1 MSVHMRKK
9 MAILLAAAMLVG
21 TAVVPSA
28 FAEDAVS
35 ESQTTEGTEVP
46 AESPAGETAEDPED
60 AAISKEQAEKLLRQY
75 ISIPD
80 DYKLQ
85 RSSYS
90 GQKLFDGEQK
100 IWRLVFTKT
109 VNGREMGNIYA
120 SLDSD
125 TGQLLGFDSYS
136 NEPGAAPTYPLK
148 VDREAAQELAEGF
161 IKEVAADYVPQIAF
175 NETDGADLLPP
186 LSGKIVHQLRFD
198 RIVNGMPY
206 TDNYIHL
213 SVDSE
218 GHVLGFQLQWD
229 DTIEFPKPSKTLTA
243 EQATAAVK
251 KLAKPELAY
260 IVTHGEGGKR
270 EPILSY
276 GLSPIVIDAATG
288 EELQAGGYGAWDDGV
303 VQDAPLT
310 EKPLS
315 APPKAGK
322 LSEEQAAEAVKKA
335 FGLPEGAKLTES
347 NYNEYVTESGE
358 TSTSWDLSWSLM
370 KDGKEDGYVFA
381 SVNGSTGAVRSYYG
395 YSHSE
400 PAATGSV
407 LPLDQALQKAV
418 DAVKAQLPWLTDE
431 LYLVKPNEDRY
442 KNVAPDE
449 IGSYRISFKH
459 KVHGASV
466 DYDYVSLNV
475 NARTGKVESYDAS
488 ISEYD
493 YPSNAP
499 KTIDAAE
506 AVESY
511 LNYYDVALTYRVFQ
525 EFWWEGNP
533 LPIEKYKLMMAS
545 GEIEGSE
552 VESKSKVELVYKL
565 QQKPLHESVF
575 LDAQNGEWRSR
586 ETGAVT
592 TLEVPKPTDAAGHWA
607 EEPLSLMVAYKA
619 LDLEDGKVRPNE
631 KITRGELIKM
641 LVLARNSGGGYYPMY
656 GMDQAGSAEKST
668 ASFADVA
675 ADSEYFAYVESALQ
689 QNLIDL
695 GDGSFNPE
703 GLVTRDEMAELI
715 VRALGYNTLAD
726 YDHIFKSN
734 FKDEAAI
741 DNKGQAAIV
750 VGLKIMSLS
759 DGKFLPDKEVSRA
772 EASIAF
778 YRYLQK
784 RAELQEAPLR
794 M

>member
-1 MSVHMRKK
+1 MRKK

-21 TAVVPSA
+21 GAVVPASYAEETARNSA
-28 FAEDAVS
+28 VEA
-35 ESQTTEGTEVP
+35 
-46 AESPAGETAEDPED
+46 SPANPGASEEDPD
-60 AAISKEQAEKLLRQY
+60 KAAISKEQAEKLLRQF

-85 RSSYS
+85 SSSYS
-90 GQKLFDGEQK
+90 GEKLYDGEKK
-100 IWRLVFTKT
+100 IWRMEFVKS
-109 VNGREMGNIYA
+109 VNGKHQGNIYA
-120 SLDSD
+120 SLDAGS
-125 TGQLLGFDSYS
+125 GQLLSFDSYS
-136 NEPGAAPTYPLK
+136 DKPGAAPTYPLK
-148 VDREAAQELAEGF
+148 VDREAARELAEGF
-161 IKEVAADYVPQIAF
+161 IEEVADSYVPQIRF
-175 NETDGADLLPP
+175 NETAGVRLLPP
-186 LSGKIVHQLRFD
+186 LSGEVRHELRFD
-198 RIVNGMPY
+198 RIANGMPY
-206 TDNYIHL
+206 GENYIQL
-213 SVDSE
+213 TVDSE
-218 GHVLGFQLQWD
+218 GHVVGFQLQWD

-243 EQATAAVK
+243 AEAEAAVK

-260 IVTHGEGGKR
+260 IFTHGQEGKR

-288 EELQAGGYGAWDDGV
+288 EELQANGYGAWDDGV
-303 VQDAPLT
+303 VQETPLT

-322 LSEEQAAEAVKKA
+322 LTEAQAAEAVKKA
-335 FGLPEGAKLTES
+335 FGLPENAKLMGS
-347 NYNEYVTESGE
+347 NYNEYESESGE
-358 TSTSWDLSWSLM
+358 TSTNWDLNWAIM
-370 KDGKEDGYVFA
+370 KDGKEDGYFYA
-381 SVNGSTGAVRSYYG
+381 SVNGGTGAIRSYYG
-395 YSHSE
+395 HSNSA
-400 PAATGSV
+400 PAATGSI
-407 LPLDQALQKAV
+407 LTLDQAIQKAV
-418 DAVKAQLPWLTDE
+418 DTIKAQLPWLTDE
-431 LYLVKPNEDRY
+431 LYLVKPNPDRY
-442 KNVAPDE
+442 KNVSPDE

-466 DYDYVSLNV
+466 DYDYIGLNV
-475 NARTGKVESYDAS
+475 NAHSGKVESYDAS
-488 ISEYD
+488 IAEFD
-493 YPSNAP
+493 YPSKAP
-499 KTIDAAE
+499 KTIDAAA

-511 LNYYDVALTYRVFQ
+511 LDYYDVALTYRVFHQ
-525 EFWWEGNP
+525 FWWEGNP
-533 LPIEKYKLMMAS
+533 LPIEKYNLMVSS
-545 GEIEGSE
+545 GEIDGDE
-552 VESKSKVELVYKL
+552 VDSKSKVELVYTL
-565 QQKPLHESVF
+565 QPKPRHESVF
-575 LDAQNGEWRSR
+575 LDAQSGEWRSM

-619 LDLEDGKVRPNE
+619 LDLEDGKVRPNA

-641 LVLARNSGGGYYPMY
+641 LVLARNSGGGYNPMY
-656 GMDQAGSAEKST
+656 AADQAGTAASNKE

-675 ADSEYFAYVESALQ
+675 ADSEYFAYVESALE

-703 GLVTRDEMAELI
+703 GEVTRDEMAELI

-726 YDHIFKSN
+726 YDHIFQSN

-750 VGLKIMSLS
+750 IGLKIMSLS
-759 DGKFLPDKEVSRA
+759 DGKFLPDKEVTRA

-794 M
+794 I